1 MGEMPALSGMVYCA
15 DCGRKLYQVRCSTMK
30 QKKYMVCSGYRK
42 IKGACTSH
50 QIRNEVIENLLL
62 EKLQSL
68 LSFIGRHEATF
79 VRLAT
84 EQSQEEM
91 NRSLRDGKRELEQ
104 ATARMHKLDAI
115 IQQLYED
122 NIDGKISDDR
132 FAKMTASYEQ
142 EQAELDARIAELH
155 VLLDAAKAKS
165 DGIDS
170 FLKVVR
176 GRTEITELTPT
187 IIREFVDKI
196 YVHQAVDFE
205 GQRIQ
210 QIDIAWNFIGIFDP
224 PESDIKVTKGKSA

>member
-1 MGEMPALSGMVYCA
+1 MGNMPALSGMVYCA
-15 DCGRKLYQVRCSTMK
+15 DCGRKLYQVRCTTMN
-30 QKKYMVCSGYRK
+30 QKDYMVCYSYRK

-50 QIRNEVIENLLL
+50 QIRNV
-62 EKLQSL
+62 
-68 LSFIGRHEATF
+68 GRHEDIF

-84 EQSQEEM
+84 KQSKEEM

-104 ATARMHKLDAI
+104 ATARMQKLDAI
-115 IQQLYED
+115 IQRLYED

-142 EQAELDARIAELH
+142 EQAELEARIVELRD
-155 VLLDAAKAKS
+155 LMDEAKAKS

-170 FLKVVR
+170 FLKIVR
-176 GRTEITELTPT
+176 GRTEITELTPA

-210 QIDIAWNFIGIFDP
+210 QIDIAWNFIGVFDP
-224 PESDIKVTKGKSA
+224 PKSDIEATKEKSA

>member
-1 MGEMPALSGMVYCA
+1 
-15 DCGRKLYQVRCSTMK
+15 
-30 QKKYMVCSGYRK
+30 MVCSGYRK

-50 QIRNEVIENLLL
+50 QIRNEVIELLL
-62 EKLQSL
+62 EKLQK
-68 LSFIGRHEATF
+68 GRHEEIF

-84 EQSQEEM
+84 KQSQEEM
-91 NRSLRDGKRELEQ
+91 NRSLRQRELEQ
-104 ATARMHKLDAI
+104 ATARMQKLDAI
-115 IQQLYED
+115 IQRLYED
-122 NIDGKISDDR
+122 NLDGKISDDDR

-142 EQAELDARIAELH
+142 EQTELEARVAELH
-155 VLLDAAKAKS
+155 DLMDAAKAKS

-170 FLKVVR
+170 FLKIVR

-210 QIDIAWNFIGIFDP
+210 QIDIAWNFIGVFDP
-224 PESDIKVTKGKSA
+224 PESDIEATKGKSA